1 MGSANHQRIL
11 YQAVVPM
18 VHHHHR
24 PRYLACRGIYCVLV
38 SYRACRRSRSLAT
51 VRNIRATNAEKNAMS
66 MNDGV
71 GCFDER

>member
-1 MGSANHQRIL
+1 M
-11 YQAVVPM
+11 
-18 VHHHHR
+18 
-24 PRYLACRGIYCVLV
+24 LV